1 MNILFLTILKIDT
14 ISDRGVYPD
23 LMRQFHK
30 EGHNVFIVTSIERR
44 FRQNTIL
51 SAAEAIKILKI
62 KTLNFQKTNFLE
74 KWISTLLIN
83 YQYSKAIR
91 KYFPQVSFDLIIYST
106 PPITFTRLVARLK
119 KKSNSVSYLLLKDI
133 FPQNAVDLGMIRR
146 GGLFHNYLRRQEKK
160 LYEVSDYIGCM
171 SQANVDFLKRNNPGI
186 AEEKVEINPNSHELF
201 DEAISDEEKKRIRIS
216 YNIPESTTLFI
227 YGGNLGK
234 PQGIPFI
241 IDFLAAQK
249 SNPEVFIVII
259 GSGTEYKKLKSWFD
273 YVKPENEIL
282 LSELPKREYNKL
294 LQSGDVGMIFLDGR
308 FTVPNFPSRLLSYLE
323 YRLAVIAST
332 DINTDLGQTIT
343 ENNLGLWSQ
352 SGDLNTLCQNVNRL
366 AQNETLRQKMGLNG
380 YNYFMQHYNVITSY
394 KIIMRHFDTV

>member
-1 MNILFLTILKIDT
+1 MNILFLTILKIET
-14 ISDRGVYPD
+14 LADRGVYPD

-44 FRQNTIL
+44 FKQSTIL
-51 SAAEAIKILKI
+51 CAGEAVNILKI
-62 KTLNFQKTNFLE
+62 RTLNFQKTNILE
-74 KWISTLLIN
+74 KWVSTLLVN

-91 KYFPQVSFDLIIYST
+91 RFFPKVSFDLILYST

-119 KKSNSVSYLLLKDI
+119 KKNKSVSYLLLKDI

-146 GGLFHNYLRRQEKK
+146 GGLFHKYLCRKEKK

-171 SQANVDFLKRNNPGI
+171 SQANVDFVKRNNPEI
-186 AEEKVEINPNSHELF
+186 AESKVEINPNSHELF

-216 YNIPESTTLFI
+216 HNIPESTTLFI

-234 PQGIPFI
+234 PQGISFI

-249 SNPEVFIVII
+249 NNPEVFFVII
-259 GSGTEYKKLKSWFD
+259 GSGTEYKRLKSWFD
-273 YVKPENEIL
+273 YEKPDNEIL

-323 YRLAVIAST
+323 YKLPVIAST
-332 DINTDLGQTIT
+332 DINTDMGQTIT
-343 ENNLGLWSQ
+343 ENKLGLWSQ

-366 AQNETLRQKMGLNG
+366 AQNDELRKTMGLNG
-380 YNYFMQHYNVITSY
+380 YNYFIQHYTVTTSY
-394 KIIMRHFDTV
+394 KIIIRHFDTV

>member
-14 ISDRGVYPD
+14 LEDRGVYPD

-44 FRQNTIL
+44 FRQNTTL
-51 SAAEAIKILKI
+51 SAGEAVKILKI
-62 KTLNFQKTNFLE
+62 RTLNFQKTNILE
-74 KWISTLLIN
+74 KWVATLLVN
-83 YQYSKAIR
+83 YQYSKAIKR
-91 KYFPQVSFDLIIYST
+91 FFPQVRFDLILYST
-106 PPITFTRLVARLK
+106 PPITFTRLVDRLK
-119 KKSNSVSYLLLKDI
+119 KKNKSVSYLLLKDI

-146 GGLFHNYLRRQEKK
+146 GGLFHKYLRRQEKK

-171 SQANVDFLKRNNPGI
+171 SQANVDFVKRNNPEI

-201 DEAISDEEKKRIRIS
+201 DECISDEEKKRIRLS
-216 YNIPESTTLFI
+216 HNIPESTTLFI

-234 PQGIPFI
+234 PQGINFI

-249 SNPEVFIVII
+249 NNPEVFIVII
-259 GSGTEYKKLKSWFD
+259 GSGTEYKRLKSWFD
-273 YVKPENEIL
+273 YEEPENEIL
-282 LSELPKREYNKL
+282 LSELPKVEYNKL
-294 LQSGDVGMIFLDGR
+294 LQSGDVGMIFLDSR

-323 YRLAVIAST
+323 YKLPVIAST

-343 ENNLGLWSQ
+343 DNKLGLWSQ

-366 AQNETLRQKMGLNG
+366 VRNGELRQIMGLNG
-380 YNYFMQHYNVITSY
+380 YNFFIQHYTVVTSY
-394 KIIMRHFDTV
+394 KIIMRHFDIV